1 MATHIHLLNKDGA
14 PVFVHINTAVV
25 QWLLPAN
32 ATFDTLKIVTYISED
47 SDKRYF
53 EDLSTNATSW
63 VIPSDGIAPSAYKIC
78 EEVLNMSNNLVAS
91 YIRQPFNAAAS
102 QRQQDIID
110 EWIDSL
116 DDAEQQQYSQQNYTQ
131 TQMMQQNIVPPPP
144 PPAAVTV
151 AQNYQSQPPQPPQPP
166 PPIPVASTSYTQKLF
181 NNNNNSNDN
190 SATNGLQPPPPPM
203 LNQVAGDNKYVHVL
217 NAEGIS
223 VFVDI
228 NTGVP
233 SWILPADA
241 SIKNLKVV
249 TYLLDDS
256 GKVYFETI
264 QTMQT
269 SWTLPTAGL
278 SNSCISSC
286 DEIRQA
292 NNRRCAELIK
302 VPYNNAI
309 SEQYQQKFD
318 QWIDSLDEEAENL
331 SQPKPVSPP
340 QPITQPPPPPQ
351 PIAQPPQQRLST
363 SISGPVAEQAQVKD
377 NKFIHVLNA
386 DGMPLFVD
394 TNSGVVSWA
403 IPNDAKSLSD
413 IKVVSYITEDTGRR
427 YYELIEEEKTS
438 WTWPTNGF
446 SQNVIKTCQ
455 ELENMSNLQCAN
467 ALMLKFDAA
476 LSNRQQDK
484 LNEWLDILDESADK
498 PSALP
503 TTIRGSVAKNNGTNI
518 PMYSDDHE
526 SDDENIRMS
535 EFVRYQNIQDES
547 LKKENTRRA
556 SLIDLRKQLNVADV
570 HNDDIQDSSHVK
582 SIKSIR
588 AERFKAGYM
597 IKCAKGNERNWKKR
611 YFILNSYALV
621 YYVNESYLSAGNSAG
636 EFQLLGDTRIQDE
649 DENEHGFCFRLIH
662 SVENM
667 IIAAPSNDVKR
678 EWVKEISNVINK
690 NQESLREY
698 VTVREKFMGITQKNK
713 HFAILRKDV
722 MTLHPNHEKIC
733 IIERV
738 LNINQY
744 TKVTAS
750 DDINCRLSLL
760 DVSGK
765 GISGHSK
772 DFEVTFQ
779 FDDNQ
784 RAYIQWK
791 AYLEQNI
798 AAYLQAAK
806 SGTSTPAHRGSGG
819 MMSVQ
824 SPELSAAIPKP
835 AGSLPRPPM
844 PKPTL
849 MGGNGVSSIS
859 NKSISNPSY
868 RVDESTGSRVLIP
881 LNEEKGRPV
890 VRIIFDRYCDDNESI
905 SIEAIHHIYYDFDQF
920 YPLEEVANS
929 VKTSLNGPVQHIGY
943 EDFMVFWRSV
953 PKFDQLKIS
962 KSEVQRR
969 YEAAFRFRSFDT
981 NSVGYIS
988 RDDYFRLFKIL
999 QADGILQSDSDAV
1012 SADDSLKAVLD
1023 ITAFNVVKFNNWMAW
1038 FDGQKP
1044 PSKGQT
1050 MLNNSTS
1057 TFGKLFGKLSGR
1069 TTSPPADKGASG
1081 GSSSGSS
1088 SPTRTQDS
1096 KLSNIGVFGVNSSNE
1111 LFDDDDDEIIVVEHQ
1126 PSARPNTHV
1135 PFDNTANTSSNNTP
1149 KNNTPNNPP
1158 GSSKSQQSNVG
1169 DNSFSA
1175 IQRRPVTAFSQSS
1188 LTSNSISD
1196 FVQDL
1201 KYAREEDE
1209 KLFSDMTSKLNM
1221 NQVITADDAPS
1232 RHRNNVR
1239 FKDSSPASNDT
1250 TATKS
1255 YATCGA
1261 QTDEVLPV
1269 NEIYRNPYEDLLNE
1283 RLAIQEAFEKLKNE
1297 ESEILEFIRQKE
1309 DESLRRLQ
1317 ELSDRLA
1324 DEKRDFEV
1332 YKMTATIDFE
1342 EKRSHLEDEK
1352 LKLHELKIRADK
1364 LHRTRSTELLM
1375 SAAALSKHHK
1385 LLLQERRKTARQR
1398 FHLNFSL
1405 QQMHALQGESPNSNI
1420 KPLSNSRF
1428 NVRSESPVRQLP
1440 YQHGVTSPV
1449 SVQQRHQQATQQHLN
1464 RLQEHNNMSRVH
1476 TPKRQMNHSS

>member
-1 MATHIHLLNKDGA
+1 M
-14 PVFVHINTAVV
+14 
-25 QWLLPAN
+25 
-32 ATFDTLKIVTYISED
+32 LKVVTYISED

-63 VIPSDGIAPSAYKIC
+63 VIPSEGITPTAYKIC
-78 EEVLNMSNNLVAS
+78 EEVLNMSNSLVAT

-116 DDAEQQQYSQQNYTQ
+116 DDAEQQQQSQQNYTQ
-131 TQMMQQNIVPPPP
+131 TKMIQQNIVPPPP
-144 PPAAVTV
+144 PPAAVTT

-166 PPIPVASTSYTQKLF
+166 PPIPAASTSYTQKLF
-181 NNNNNSNDN
+181 NNNNNNNNNHNNSNSSVTN
-190 SATNGLQPPPPPM
+190 SLPPPPPM
-203 LNQVAGDNKYVHVL
+203 QNQYAGNNKYVHVL
-217 NAEGIS
+217 NAESIS
-223 VFVDI
+223 VFIDI
-228 NTGVP
+228 NTGIP

-264 QTMQT
+264 ETMQT
-269 SWTLPTAGL
+269 SWTLPTTGL
-278 SNSCISSC
+278 SNSCISTC
-286 DEIRQA
+286 NEIRNA

-302 VPYNNAI
+302 VPFNEAV
-309 SEQYQQKFD
+309 SEQHQQKFD
-318 QWIDSLDEEAENL
+318 QWIDSLDEEAETL
-331 SQPKPVSPP
+331 SQPKPVAPP
-340 QPITQPPPPPQ
+340 QPTTQPPQPPQPTIQPPPPPQ
-351 PIAQPPQQRLST
+351 PIVQPPQQRLST
-363 SISGPVAEQAQVKD
+363 SISGPVAQQVPIKD

-386 DGMPLFVD
+386 DGMPLFVGI
-394 TNSGVVSWA
+394 NSGVASWT
-403 IPNDAKSLSD
+403 IPSDAKSLND
-413 IKVVSYITEDTGRR
+413 IKIVSYITEDTGRR

-438 WTWPTNGF
+438 WTWPTNGL
-446 SQNVIKTCQ
+446 SQNAIKTCQ
-455 ELENMSNLQCAN
+455 DLEKMSNMQCAN
-467 ALMLKFDAA
+467 TLMVKFDAA

-498 PSALP
+498 LAALP
-503 TTIRGSVAKNNGTNI
+503 TMTRGSVAKNNGANI
-518 PMYSDDHE
+518 PMSSDDYD

-556 SLIDLRKQLNVADV
+556 SLIDLRKQLNVADIQ
-570 HNDDIQDSSHVK
+570 NDDVQDSSHVK

-611 YFILNSYALV
+611 YFVLNSYALV
-621 YYVNESYLSAGNSAG
+621 YYVNESYLAAGNSAG
-636 EFQLLGDTRIQDE
+636 EFQLLGETRIQDE

-667 IIAAPSNDVKR
+667 IIAAPSNEVKR
-678 EWVKEISNVINK
+678 EWVREISNVINK

-698 VTVREKFMGITQKNK
+698 VTVREKFMGITQKSK

-744 TKVTAS
+744 TKITAS

-798 AAYLQAAK
+798 AAYVQAAK
-806 SGTSTPAHRGSGG
+806 YGGPTPPAPRDSADNIV
-819 MMSVQ
+819 VQ
-824 SPELSAAIPKP
+824 SSDISAAIPKP
-835 AGSLPRPPM
+835 VGSLPRPPM

-849 MGGNGVSSIS
+849 MNGNSTSSFA
-859 NKSISNPSY
+859 NKNTSNPSY
-868 RVDESTGSRVLIP
+868 RVDEATGSRVLIP

-890 VRIIFDRYCDDNESI
+890 VRIIFDRYCSENESI
-905 SIEAIHHIYYDFDQF
+905 SVEAIHQIYYDFDKF
-920 YPLEEVANS
+920 YPIDEVANS
-929 VKTSLNGPVQHIGY
+929 VRKTLNNSVDSIGY

-953 PKFDQLKIS
+953 SKFDQLKLS

-969 YEAAFRFRSFDT
+969 YAAAYRFRSFDT

-988 RDDYFRLFKIL
+988 RDDYFRLYKIL
-999 QADGILQSDSDAV
+999 QTDGILSSDSDAV

-1023 ITAFNVVKFNNWMAW
+1023 ITAFNVVKFNNWIAW

-1044 PSKGQT
+1044 PSKAQT
-1050 MLNNSTS
+1050 ILNTSTS

-1069 TTSPPADKGASG
+1069 TTSPAADKAASG
-1081 GSSSGSS
+1081 GSSSANS

-1096 KLSNIGVFGVNSSNE
+1096 KSNNVGVFGVNSNNE
-1111 LFDDDDDEIIVVEHQ
+1111 LFDDDDDDEEIIVVEHQ
-1126 PSARPNTHV
+1126 SSAKPNTHV
-1135 PFDNTANTSSNNTP
+1135 PFENTMNATSNYSAA
-1149 KNNTPNNPP
+1149 KNVTTPNNNAF
-1158 GSSKSQQSNVG
+1158 QQSNVV

-1175 IQRRPVTAFSQSS
+1175 IQRRPVTAFSQSA

-1209 KLFSDMTSKLNM
+1209 KLFSDMSNKLHM
-1221 NQVITADDAPS
+1221 NQVISGDDAPS

-1239 FKDSSPASNDT
+1239 FRDNSTPSNNT
-1250 TATKS
+1250 TTNKT
-1255 YATCGA
+1255 YATCGM

-1309 DESLRRLQ
+1309 EESLRKLQ

-1332 YKMTATIDFE
+1332 YKMTTTIDFE

-1352 LKLHELKIRADK
+1352 LKLHELKIKADK
-1364 LHRTRSTELLM
+1364 LHRARSTELLM

-1405 QQMHALQGESPNSNI
+1405 QQMHALQADSPNSNI
-1420 KPLSNSRF
+1420 KPLTTNNKF
-1428 NVRSESPVRQLP
+1428 NMRSESPVRQLP
-1440 YQHGVTSPV
+1440 YQQGVNSPMA
-1449 SVQQRHQQATQQHLN
+1449 VQQRHQQATQQHLN
-1464 RLQEHNNMSRVH
+1464 RLQEHNNMSRAH
-1476 TPKRQMNHSS
+1476 TPKRQMNYSS